1 MFQQQMDKVEAPGS
15 DPADIPWPVLVRFI
29 RQLSHD
35 LRNHLNAAELQTAYL
50 GEIATDGEVK
60 DEIKRLRELLTT
72 FGSSLQKL
80 SADMGHARLNVI
92 SYKAA
97 DLIDDFRRRLESQ
110 PPEPPLEIDWKVDVG
125 DATLNLDPQ
134 LLPSALQEFIANASR
149 FSDGGKVTFEA
160 TRRKGNVVL
169 RLTEPKAQFE
179 GATHDWGREPLRNPA
194 HGHYGLGLNRARII
208 VESHDGTLEAKYD
221 PEAKTLVTEIQLP
234 ASPPAA

>member
-1 MFQQQMDKVEAPGS
+1 MDKVEAPGS

-50 GEIATDGEVK
+50 GEIAADGEVK
-60 DEIKRLRELLTT
+60 DEIKRLREMLTT
-72 FGSSLQKL
+72 FGSVLQKL
-80 SADMGHARLNVI
+80 SADMGHVRLNII

-110 PPEPPLEIDWKVDVG
+110 SPERPLEIDWKVDVG

-134 LLPSALQEFIANASR
+134 LLPSALQEFIINAGR
-149 FSDGGKVTFEA
+149 FGDGAKVTFEA
-160 TRRKGNVVL
+160 TRQKEYVVL
-169 RLTEPKAQFE
+169 RLTEPKEQFQ
-179 GATHDWGREPLRNPA
+179 GATQNWGREPLRNPG

-208 VESHDGTLEAKYD
+208 VESHGGTLEAKYD
-221 PEAKTLVTEIQLP
+221 PAAKTLVTEIQLP
-234 ASPPAA
+234 VSPGAA